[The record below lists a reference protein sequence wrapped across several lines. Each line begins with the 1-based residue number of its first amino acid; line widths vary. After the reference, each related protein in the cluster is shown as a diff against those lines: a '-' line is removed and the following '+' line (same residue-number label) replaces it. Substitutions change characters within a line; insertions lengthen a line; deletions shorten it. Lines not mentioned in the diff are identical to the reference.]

1 MREALSK
8 LARCKER
15 LLGVRTQST
24 GAAVARPRGYLS
36 AARASLSKREEPT
49 GSSNAARIAT
59 RLLKRGKQRA
69 NSALSSA
76 GGSHRCRAARHGR
89 ADTFWQQQ
97 QRTDLKA
104 TTSAG
109 RICGH
114 MESIQPAAADHPK
127 VEGTALVA
135 GATHQA
141 TGRLAFSGTGLS
153 FWGGVDPVTG
163 IVIDERHPL
172 HGRVVTDTILAI
184 PSGRGSCTASQIV
197 LELVLNNTAPRAI
210 VLKDRDAVVAVGAL
224 VAREFFGAIPPLILA
239 CTDFDALESFD
250 GEIVSV
256 ASNDTPLPLPQ
267 LTDADRNALNGA
279 DGPAEQ
285 RAMRI
290 VVETARIQGAASLVD
305 VSAAH
310 IDACTYVGPCVEIN
324 QCVGCTSLGDDA
336 AVLALSS
343 GEEPA
348 SPRHRAG
355 VASMAWRS
363 TRRVSTN
370 VP

>member
-1 MREALSK
+1 M
-8 LARCKER
+8 
-15 LLGVRTQST
+15 
-24 GAAVARPRGYLS
+24 S
-36 AARASLSKREEPT
+36 AASLAE
-49 GSSNAARIAT
+49 AAPVI
-59 RLLKRGKQRA
+59 
-69 NSALSSA
+69 
-76 GGSHRCRAARHGR
+76 
-89 ADTFWQQQ
+89 
-97 QRTDLKA
+97 
-104 TTSAG
+104 
-109 RICGH
+109 
-114 MESIQPAAADHPK
+114 
-127 VEGTALVA
+127 EGTALVA
-135 GATHQA
+135 GATQQV
-141 TGRLAFSGTGLS
+141 TGRLAFSKTGLS

-172 HGRVVTDTILAI
+172 CGRRITDTILAI

-290 VVETARIQGAASLVD
+290 VLETAKIQGASQLVD

-324 QCVGCTSLGDDA
+324 QCVGCTDNL
-336 AVLALSS
+336 
-343 GEEPA
+343 
-348 SPRHRAG
+348 H
-355 VASMAWRS
+355 
-363 TRRVSTN
+363 
-370 VP
+370 